1 VDQAAAEPITDYDNI
16 MYALHFY
23 AATHTDSLRNTM
35 VSAANAGLPI
45 FVSEYGICDAS
56 GNGAIDEYQ
65 ADQWI
70 NTMDEYGISYVAWN
84 LSNKEETSAI
94 LSGKCSKTSDFIEN
108 DLSAS
113 GKWLYRMLMD
123 KS

>member
-1 VDQAAAEPITDYDNI
+1 VEA
-16 MYALHFY
+16 
-23 AATHTDSLRNTM
+23 
-35 VSAANAGLPI
+35 
-45 FVSEYGICDAS
+45 
-56 GNGAIDEYQ
+56 
-65 ADQWI
+65 
-70 NTMDEYGISYVAWN
+70 MDRLGISYVAWN

-113 GKWLYRMLMD
+113 GKWLYRMLTD